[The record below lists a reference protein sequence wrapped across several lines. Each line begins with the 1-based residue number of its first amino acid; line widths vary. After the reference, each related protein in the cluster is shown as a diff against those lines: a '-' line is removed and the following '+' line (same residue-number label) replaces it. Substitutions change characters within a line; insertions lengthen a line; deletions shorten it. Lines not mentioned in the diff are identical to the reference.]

1 MTVVRP
7 PLMKLT
13 CEKQLLQGAIQ
24 TAQRCASTKSTIPVL
39 GGILLT
45 ATPAG
50 LTLKATD
57 LELAVECL
65 IPAQVF
71 EEGSV
76 VAPARYLS
84 DLVRRLPETDIGI
97 ELDTQTR
104 NLVFTYGN
112 SRFQLNTLNAEDFPL
127 LPSVDL
133 ANALKMPQPEFKEL
147 VRKVGAAASADPIRP
162 IFTGILCEFNDGV
175 LTMVA
180 TDTHRLT
187 RKRMTLENSIG
198 GVNPVIIPNRA
209 LQELSRLLKDEDSD
223 FSIVLSSGLV
233 AFVTDEF
240 TLTTRPIEG
249 KFPDYEK
256 VIPAEFKNN
265 ISLQRL
271 DLLATLERAALLV
284 STRDGTSIVNLDIK
298 ESSLVLSSQAANLGS
313 LREEL
318 VVESSGEPLEI
329 YFNARYLID
338 ALRVI
343 DSERVTV
350 DFSGALSPCVIK
362 PLPEEDY
369 LYMLLPIR
377 F

>member
-1 MTVVRP
+1 M
-7 PLMKLT
+7 
-13 CEKQLLQGAIQ
+13 
-24 TAQRCASTKSTIPVL
+24 
-39 GGILLT
+39 T

-97 ELDTQTR
+97 ELDVQART
-104 NLVFTYGN
+104 LVFTYGN

-127 LPSVDL
+127 LPSIDM

-187 RKRMTLENSIG
+187 RKRMTLENSIE

-209 LQELSRLLKDEDSD
+209 LQELSRLLKDEDSN
-223 FSIVLSSGLV
+223 FNIILSSGLV
-233 AFVTDEF
+233 GFVTDEF

-256 VIPAEFKNN
+256 VIPSDFKSAV
-265 ISLQRL
+265 SLQRQ

-298 ESSLVLSSQAANLGS
+298 DSSMVLSSQAANLGS

-318 VVESSGEPLEI
+318 VVESSGEQLEI

-343 DSERVTV
+343 DSDRVTV